1 MINKIIFNLILKGG
15 KVMSTLK
22 VRVMQKLK
30 DGNKI
35 IGYVIQDA
43 SGAQM
48 QVEASKFKAILR
60 SGQAECINMTL
71 TSDNRLVEHKIQMQ
85 KQAVPARQGIQNVA
99 TARVPK
105 EQTKVKNGIEPV
117 QTNVKQN
124 TNEGLPDN
132 AYIRTRDFSQLISM
146 CKEEDTV
153 SFMTGSSQPRS
164 VDDIIKKAI
173 MMNRVISKVN
183 DRVYFIDFGNNKK
196 IVVAKA
202 KTLNLVDNE
211 SNECN
216 A

>member
-1 MINKIIFNLILKGG
+1 
-15 KVMSTLK
+15 MSTLK

-85 KQAVPARQGIQNVA
+85 KQPVPARQGMQNVA

-105 EQTKVKNGIEPV
+105 EQTQVKNSIEPV

-124 TNEGLPDN
+124 PNEGLPDN

-164 VDDIIKKAI
+164 VDDIVKKAI

-183 DRVYFIDFGNNKK
+183 DKVYFIDFGNNKK

>member
-1 MINKIIFNLILKGG
+1 
-15 KVMSTLK
+15 MSTLK

-43 SGAQM
+43 SGAQL

-105 EQTKVKNGIEPV
+105 EQTQVKKGIEPV

-124 TNEGLPDN
+124 PNEGLPDN

-164 VDDIIKKAI
+164 VDDIVKKAI

-183 DRVYFIDFGNNKK
+183 DKVYFIDFGNNKK

>member
-1 MINKIIFNLILKGG
+1 MKGG

-99 TARVPK
+99 TARVSK
-105 EQTKVKNGIEPV
+105 EQTQVKNGIEPV

>member
-1 MINKIIFNLILKGG
+1 MKGG

-43 SGAQM
+43 SGVQM

-164 VDDIIKKAI
+164 VDDIVKKAI

-183 DRVYFIDFGNNKK
+183 DKVYFIDFGNNKK

>member
-1 MINKIIFNLILKGG
+1 
-15 KVMSTLK
+15 MSTLK

-105 EQTKVKNGIEPV
+105 EQTQVKKGIEPV

-164 VDDIIKKAI
+164 VDDIVKKAI

-183 DRVYFIDFGNNKK
+183 DKVYFIDFGNNKK

>member
-1 MINKIIFNLILKGG
+1 
-15 KVMSTLK
+15 MSTLK
-22 VRVMQKLK
+22 VKVVQKLK

-43 SGAQM
+43 NGAQM

-71 TSDNRLVEHKIQMQ
+71 TSDNRLVEHKVQMQ
-85 KQAVPARQGIQNVA
+85 KQPVPARQGIQNVA

-105 EQTKVKNGIEPV
+105 EQTQVKNGIEPV

-124 TNEGLPDN
+124 PNEGLPDN
-132 AYIRTRDFSQLISM
+132 AYIRTRDFSQLINM

-164 VDDIIKKAI
+164 VDDIVKKAI

-183 DRVYFIDFGNNKK
+183 DKVYFIDFGNNKK

>member
-1 MINKIIFNLILKGG
+1 MKGG

-43 SGAQM
+43 SGVQM

>member
-1 MINKIIFNLILKGG
+1 
-15 KVMSTLK
+15 MSTLK

-43 SGAQM
+43 SGVQM

>member
-1 MINKIIFNLILKGG
+1 MINKIIFYLILKGG

-85 KQAVPARQGIQNVA
+85 KQPVPARQGMQNVA

-105 EQTKVKNGIEPV
+105 EQTQVKNSIEPV

-124 TNEGLPDN
+124 PNEGLPDN

-164 VDDIIKKAI
+164 VDDIVKKAI

-183 DRVYFIDFGNNKK
+183 DKVYFIDFGNNKK